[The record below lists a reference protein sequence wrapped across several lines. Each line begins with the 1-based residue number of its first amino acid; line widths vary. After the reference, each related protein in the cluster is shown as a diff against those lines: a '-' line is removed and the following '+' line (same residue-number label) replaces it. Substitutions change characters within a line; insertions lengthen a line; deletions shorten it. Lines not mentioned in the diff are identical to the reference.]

1 MKLSFFRKSVHYI
14 PAQQRE
20 GSLQDIRE
28 RIISIL
34 IGSAITLGGL
44 AFVAAVF
51 PALRTRQYWAIG
63 AYAVCY
69 IWILIV
75 GLQRHNFPYVV
86 KVYSLSFIF
95 YVLGVINL
103 VQNGLSSDAGVF
115 LLSFT
120 VVISLMVGAR
130 SGVYALI
137 LSVSTYALVGFL
149 MSSGSLIPPILTD
162 YREAIDWVSG
172 GVVLVLLSTILL
184 LSSNTILRGLN
195 DSITNTRILAV
206 DIDRDREQIRL
217 RSKDLERRLSQ
228 LRAAAEIEHTI
239 SAILDPEDLMQK
251 VVGLLGER
259 FELYHVGIFLLSE
272 NALSLKQGGLDGEL
286 QRGMDTASY
295 AKFGIEVVYRA
306 GIGNIIPEG
315 YKLSLTGSSN
325 AGWVMVNHKPRAVQ
339 TGGKNKD
346 EFTTTYLPLAHT
358 ELALPLLSHER
369 VIGVLM
375 TYSTQTNAFDAEDIA
390 LFQSVADS
398 FAIALE
404 NTRLFKQNQDDLE
417 EIRILQ
423 KQYLSNAW
431 AETEKAHGHLSYTY
445 EAGIRQRVSPQ
456 QGEQDNAKKTNS
468 ITYRTPI
475 SLRDQ
480 IIGQF
485 SLEAEKPGWSDE
497 DRAFIESVITEAA
510 LALENARLLTETR
523 QRANHDRLIADITRT
538 VQASSDIE
546 TILSSAIRELGRN
559 LRVSEA
565 IISLNTVA
573 EGDDKNQT
581 GRLGE
586 NVNPYNDGRKDT
598 GKGNPS
604 LETDVGLAQQEVN
617 P

>member
-1 MKLSFFRKSVHYI
+1 MKLPFFQQSVRYI
-14 PAQQRE
+14 PTQQRE
-20 GSLQDIRE
+20 GNIQDIRE
-28 RIISIL
+28 RIITIL
-34 IGSAITLGGL
+34 IGSAITLGAL

-51 PALRTRQYWAIG
+51 PALRTHQYWAIG
-63 AYAVCY
+63 VYAACY

-75 GLQRHNFPYVV
+75 GLQRHHFSYVV

-95 YVLGVINL
+95 YVLGLINL
-103 VQNGLSSDAGVF
+103 VQNGLSADAGVF
-115 LLSFT
+115 LLSFS

-137 LSVSTYALVGFL
+137 LSIGTYAVVGFF
-149 MSSGSLIPPILTD
+149 MSSGNLVPPLLTD
-162 YREAIDWVSG
+162 YREAIDWISG

-184 LSSNTILRGLN
+184 LSANTILSGLN
-195 DSITNTRILAV
+195 DSITKARILAM
-206 DIDRDREQIRL
+206 DTERDREQIRR
-217 RSKDLERRLSQ
+217 RSQDLERRLAQ
-228 LRAAAEIEHTI
+228 LRTAAEIEHTV

-251 VVGLLGER
+251 VVNLLGER
-259 FELYHVGIFLLSE
+259 FELYHAGIFMLNE
-272 NALSLKQGGLDGEL
+272 NALALKQVGPDGEL
-286 QRGMDTASY
+286 KRGMDTASY

-306 GIGNIIPEG
+306 GTGNIIPVG

-339 TGGKNKD
+339 TTGKNKD

-358 ELALPLLSHER
+358 ELSLPLLSHER

-375 TYSTQTNAFDAEDIA
+375 IDSTQTNAFDADDID
-390 LFQSVADS
+390 LFQSIADS
-398 FAIALE
+398 LAIALE

-431 AETEKAHGHLSYTY
+431 AETEKVHGNLSYTY
-445 EAGIRQRVSPQ
+445 EAGTSLKISTQE
-456 QGEQDNAKKTNS
+456 GEQDITKKINS
-468 ITYRTPI
+468 LTYRTPI

-480 IIGQF
+480 VIGQF
-485 SLEAEKPGWSDE
+485 SLEAEKPAWSDE

-510 LALENARLLTETR
+510 LALENARLLTETQ
-523 QRANHDRLIADITRT
+523 QRAYHDRLIADITRT
-538 VQASSDIE
+538 VQASTDIE

-565 IISLNTVA
+565 IISLNTA
-573 EGDDKNQT
+573 TEGDGNNRT
-581 GRLGE
+581 GWLGE
-586 NVNPYNDGRKDT
+586 NVNLYDDDRKGVDE
-598 GKGNPS
+598 GNPP
-604 LETDVGLAQQEVN
+604 LETDDGPTQQEVN